1 MLETGGEFATRLR
14 RDYDEAR
21 CPTLRTPLFRQAI
34 PMVVRHL
41 VRSIAI
47 ASLLIC
53 CALTL
58 PAVAAKKGKSGK
70 AQKAGFKAFDIDNDM
85 RLSPAEYKMMAETKP
100 KKYTHKFD
108 QVDADHDGYIS
119 IEEYRKSFEKEKP
132 AKGNGKGNKKSG
144 KKKAK

>member
-1 MLETGGEFATRLR
+1 VFIETDQPVAWARLPGLARRYAPATG
-14 RDYDEAR
+14 A
-21 CPTLRTPLFRQAI
+21 
-34 PMVVRHL
+34 
-41 VRSIAI
+41 
-47 ASLLIC
+47 
-53 CALTL
+53 
-58 PAVAAKKGKSGK
+58 AVAAKKGKAGK

-100 KKYTHKFD
+100 KKYTHQFD

-132 AKGNGKGNKKSG
+132 AKGNGKGNKKGG